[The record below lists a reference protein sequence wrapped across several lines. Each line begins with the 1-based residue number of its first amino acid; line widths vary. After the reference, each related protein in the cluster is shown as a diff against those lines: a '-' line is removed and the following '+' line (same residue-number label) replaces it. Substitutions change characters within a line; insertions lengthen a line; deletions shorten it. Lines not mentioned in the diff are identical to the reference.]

1 MLKTITMKIKFRLFS
16 RLPLPLLVGA
26 LMSLLACGPGEVNVV
41 DFTLNGRSIRSSA
54 TEPAAPNDT
63 TQVLSVFTGDTLY
76 IRDVSQPAENVEQR
90 SWDTDGDG
98 LGEAAYQ
105 DAKFFPVAFEE
116 VGMQQIKLVVNE
128 KAPGV
133 SKWIMVNEIYQGP
146 KITFI
151 QPYAGETVGELN
163 NTIESNI
170 ANVLFSEEVSL
181 SINDREMGFDFDPE
195 SGDLRAEV
203 RLFRGD
209 NEVRL
214 LAKNFE
220 GEVEEIRVVT
230 YAKASPTAVAAPPRP
245 STRPR
250 PRSKAPAKP
259 ASPPPPPPAPQF
271 KSAAATAAAAS
282 QYTKDCVD
290 LYSRSTFS
298 FNVRTKAQAVNLQS
312 FKLYTNTCGR
322 LIVTLSGPG
331 LDEEFTASLNGGRS
345 QISFGAIDPIL
356 RANSDYTISCKSTT
370 GGGCTETTP
379 ARFENATEC
388 ALSSR
393 PSPYLTLTEPDG
405 KFIYDLKFLYP

>member
-1 MLKTITMKIKFRLFS
+1 
-16 RLPLPLLVGA
+16 
-26 LMSLLACGPGEVNVV
+26 
-41 DFTLNGRSIRSSA
+41 
-54 TEPAAPNDT
+54 
-63 TQVLSVFTGDTLY
+63 
-76 IRDVSQPAENVEQR
+76 
-90 SWDTDGDG
+90 
-98 LGEAAYQ
+98 
-105 DAKFFPVAFEE
+105 
-116 VGMQQIKLVVNE
+116 MQQIKLVVNE

-151 QPYAGETVGELN
+151 QPYASETVGERN
-163 NTIESNI
+163 YTIECNI

-250 PRSKAPAKP
+250 PRSTAPAKP